1 MASCVANPVC
11 SAHGTGDFTKDFARR
26 DSPQPRDCCRTIG
39 AREEPGRPAIFRF
52 LDLPIELRLVVYAEL
67 FSNSNKHDG
76 KGCRC
81 PRILTTSK
89 AINAE
94 AEKELY
100 LRSTMPIRITATA
113 LKTHDFCTHTALSIG
128 NITILNAINSFYTD
142 IVPAWTLSQTLPMA
156 LSKIHKI
163 SLAINLEAD
172 EENNHLL
179 RRPFSS
185 QQFNQVHH
193 ILAAV
198 IAASR
203 ANLKT
208 LDVTFNISS
217 GTIPDLPGPI
227 DDIVING
234 ILWPLDRLTPAV
246 TLSLRG
252 FPDQVERSMLSRHAN
267 STMIEHPFTLYRDV
281 RAKVQKVLDVLKDT
295 SVVGKRLAGMLHSVE
310 KTIESKRWRRGD
322 EDLVKDLRF
331 LEAWILEP
339 KVLALMSEM
348 QMGMEMNAA

>member
-1 MASCVANPVC
+1 MASHALNPVC
-11 SAHGTGDFTKDFARR
+11 SADRAGQPIDKSSLQNVHQ
-26 DSPQPRDCCRTIG
+26 PQDWYRTIG
-39 AREEPGRPAIFRF
+39 AHEEPGRPAVFRF
-52 LDLPIELRLVVYAEL
+52 LDLPIELRLIVYAEL

-76 KGCRC
+76 KECRYAH
-81 PRILTTSK
+81 ILSTSK
-89 AINAE
+89 AIHAE

-128 NITILNAINSFYTD
+128 NIRILNAINSFYTD
-142 IVPAWTLSQTLPMA
+142 IVPAWSLSQMLPTA
-156 LSKIHKI
+156 LSKVHKI
-163 SLAINLEAD
+163 SLAINFEAD
-172 EENNHLL
+172 EENNNLL
-179 RRPFSS
+179 GRPFSA

-198 IAASR
+198 VAASR

-217 GTIPDLPGPI
+217 GTIPDLPGLM

-234 ILWPLDRLTPAV
+234 IVWPLDRLTPAV

-252 FPDQVERSMLSRHAN
+252 FPDQVERSMLSRHAK
-267 STMIEHPFTLYRDV
+267 STVIEHPFTLYRDV

-295 SVVGKRLAGMLHSVE
+295 SVVGKRLAGMLRSVE

-322 EDLVKDLRF
+322 EDLVNDLRF
-331 LEAWILEP
+331 LGAWILEP

-348 QMGMEMNAA
+348 QTGMEMNAA